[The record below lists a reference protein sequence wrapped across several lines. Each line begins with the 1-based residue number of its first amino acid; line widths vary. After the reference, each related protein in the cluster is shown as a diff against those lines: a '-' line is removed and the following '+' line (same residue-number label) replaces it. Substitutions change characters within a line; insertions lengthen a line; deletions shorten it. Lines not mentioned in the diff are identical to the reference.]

1 MFNSKKN
8 KKAKSANELIV
19 KEDPKSPIS
28 EKLRTLRTNILFSS
42 VDEEIKTILITSPT
56 PGDGKSWVSA
66 NLAIAFAQTG
76 SKVLLIDGDLRKGR
90 QHKIFGLSN
99 EFGFS
104 NYLLEY
110 GKKRIINRFPDE
122 DEQKVASDENND
134 TIIENSVEN
143 DNDMENE
150 MDNPKPIITKFHQT
164 SVPNLTIMTAG
175 SVPPNP
181 SELLGSKKMLK
192 FLESVKKKYN
202 IVIFDGP
209 PVNVVTDSLI
219 MTRLMDTTVLVASV
233 KNTQVKH
240 LVTAKKSIEN
250 VGGRLAG
257 VVVNKIPVTNGKQYS
272 EYYEYYQRREDA
284 LREKLNKKK
293 KIK

>member
-1 MFNSKKN
+1 MGKSLRT
-8 KKAKSANELIV
+8 KAKVVNELIV

-28 EKLRTLRTNILFSS
+28 EKLRTLRTNILFSA

-56 PGDGKSWVSA
+56 PGDGKSWTSA
-66 NLAIAFAQTG
+66 NLAVAFAQTG

-110 GKKRIINRFPDE
+110 GKKKIINNYQTDE
-122 DEQKVASDENND
+122 DDS
-134 TIIENSVEN
+134 
-143 DNDMENE
+143 ENE
-150 MDNPKPIITKFHQT
+150 IISDVKVEKPVVTKFHET
-164 SVPNLTIMTAG
+164 SVPNLTVMTAG

-192 FLESVKKKYN
+192 FLESIKKRYS
-202 IVIFDGP
+202 IIIFDGP

-219 MTRLMDTTVLVASV
+219 LTRLVDTTVLVASV

-240 LVTAKKSIEN
+240 LITAKKTIEN
-250 VGGRLAG
+250 VGGKLAG
-257 VVVNKIPVTNGKQYS
+257 VVVNKIPVTSGKQYT
-272 EYYEYYQRREDA
+272 EYYEYYQRKEDA
-284 LREKLNKKK
+284 KKN
-293 KIK
+293 IK

>member
-1 MFNSKKN
+1 MAKTLRTKKTG
-8 KKAKSANELIV
+8 KMGELIV

-56 PGDGKSWVSA
+56 PGDGKSWISA

-90 QHKIFGLSN
+90 QHKIFDLSN

-104 NYLLEY
+104 NYLLKY
-110 GKKRIINRFPDE
+110 GKKRIINDFE
-122 DEQKVASDENND
+122 SIVESELKIETSLAD
-134 TIIENSVEN
+134 TFKE
-143 DNDMENE
+143 
-150 MDNPKPIITKFHQT
+150 T
-164 SVPNLTIMTAG
+164 SVPNLTVMTSG

-192 FLESVKKKYN
+192 LFESIKKKYD
-202 IVIFDGP
+202 IIIIDGP

-219 MTRLMDTTVLVASV
+219 LTRFVDTTVLVASV
-233 KNTQVKH
+233 KKTQVKH
-240 LVTAKKSIEN
+240 LISAKKTIEN
-250 VGGRLAG
+250 VGGKLAG
-257 VVVNKIPVTNGKQYS
+257 IVVNKIPVTSGKQYT
-272 EYYEYYQRREDA
+272 EYYEYYQRKEDA
-284 LREKLNKKK
+284 IKNK
-293 KIK
+293 

>member
-1 MFNSKKN
+1 MSKQQRT
-8 KKAKSANELIV
+8 KKDKIINELIV

-56 PGDGKSWVSA
+56 PGDGKSWISA

-110 GKKRIINRFPDE
+110 GKKRIINE
-122 DEQKVASDENND
+122 YK
-134 TIIENSVEN
+134 IENDELEN
-143 DNDMENE
+143 DIEEEIKTDR
-150 MDNPKPIITKFHQT
+150 PIVTKFHET
-164 SVPNLTIMTAG
+164 SVPNLTVMTAG

-181 SELLGSKKMLK
+181 SELLGSKKMIK
-192 FLESVKKKYN
+192 FFESIRKKYS
-202 IVIFDGP
+202 IIIFDGP

-219 MTRLMDTTVLVASV
+219 LARLVDTTVLVASV
-233 KNTQVKH
+233 KNTQIKH
-240 LVTAKKSIEN
+240 LITAKKTIEN
-250 VGGRLAG
+250 VGGKLAG
-257 VVVNKIPVTNGKQYS
+257 VVVNKIPVTNGKQYT
-272 EYYEYYQRREDA
+272 EYYEYYQRKEDA
-284 LREKLNKKK
+284 IKNKK
-293 KIK
+293 